1 MYHILIEIDNRKIQL
16 YVLAAPI
23 TGTEECT
30 DSPLTFDLF
39 SGQVP
44 SMTEYKYLDRVKWL
58 EMYGV
63 DLHPVRVSQLFPR
76 SVKWSEVQH

>member
-1 MYHILIEIDNRKIQL
+1 MNLQR

-23 TGTEECT
+23 TDTETETEECT
-30 DSPLTFDLF
+30 NSPLTFDTF

-63 DLHPVRVSQLFPR
+63 DLHPVRVSQLFPW
-76 SVKWSEVQH
+76 SVKWSDVQH